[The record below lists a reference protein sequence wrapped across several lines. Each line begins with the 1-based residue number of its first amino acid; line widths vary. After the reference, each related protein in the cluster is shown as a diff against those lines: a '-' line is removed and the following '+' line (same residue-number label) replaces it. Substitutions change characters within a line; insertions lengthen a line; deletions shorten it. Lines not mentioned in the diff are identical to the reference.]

1 MTSTPLFSLWPDS
14 WADLRDPDLL
24 WQIGTLAVC
33 MASGWGLGRVLRGRF
48 NAREAQLRAVRRG
61 VKNFAR
67 VLPPLLVV
75 ALIAVAR
82 PILAQWHQVNLLRVA
97 IPLVASFAFIRL
109 IFYVLRR
116 AFARSGGAG
125 SFLLLFEKILATLIW
140 VGVALYIT
148 GLWPD
153 LLQYLEEN
161 ELPIGRNKAS
171 LLTIVQAAGSV
182 VVTLVLALWG
192 GAVLEE
198 RLMRL
203 NTVHSSLRAVIARVG
218 RASLILVAVLLS
230 LALVGIDLTV
240 LSVFGGALG
249 VGLGLGL
256 QKIVSSYVSGFV
268 ILLERSLAIG
278 DMVTVDKYSGK
289 VTQINT
295 RYTIL
300 QGLDGVET
308 VVPNEMLVSGPV
320 QNYSLTDRSLRLAT
334 HVTVGYETDLDHV
347 LTLLQEAAANVERVS
362 REPPP
367 QAFLL
372 KFGADGLELEVG
384 FWIADPENGRVSV
397 LSEVNRAIW
406 RELQT
411 HQINVPYPQ
420 RELRLISD
428 RDREEDNK
436 IRTVTTATM
445 TTAGQP

>member
-14 WADLRDPDLL
+14 WADLLDPDLL
-24 WQIGTLAVC
+24 WQIGTLAIC
-33 MASGWGLGRVLRGRF
+33 MASGWALGRVLRSRF

-61 VKNFAR
+61 VKSFAR

-75 ALIAVAR
+75 TLIIVAR
-82 PILAQWHQVNLLRVA
+82 PVLAHWHQVNLLRVA
-97 IPLVASFAFIRL
+97 IPLVASFALIRL
-109 IFYVLRR
+109 MFYVLRR
-116 AFARSGGAG
+116 VFARSGSAG
-125 SFLLLFEKILATLIW
+125 SFLLLFEKILATLVW

-153 LLQYLEEN
+153 LVQYLEEN

-171 LLTIVQAAGSV
+171 LLTIVQAVGSV
-182 VVTLVLALWG
+182 IVTLVLALWG

-256 QKIVSSYVSGFV
+256 QKIVSNYVSGFV

-334 HVTVGYETDLDHV
+334 HVTVGYETDLDKV
-347 LTLLQEAAANVERVS
+347 LTLLEEATANVERVS
-362 REPPP
+362 REPAP
-367 QAFLL
+367 QAFLV

-384 FWIADPENGRVSV
+384 FWISDPENGRVSV

-406 RELQT
+406 RGLQT

-420 RELRLISD
+420 REIRLIND
-428 RDREEDNK
+428 RDRGEDK
-436 IRTVTTATM
+436 VKTMTTATM
-445 TTAGQP
+445 TDVDQP

>member
-14 WADLRDPDLL
+14 WADLLDPDLL
-24 WQIGTLAVC
+24 WQIGTLAIC
-33 MASGWGLGRVLRGRF
+33 MASGWALGRVLRSRF

-61 VKNFAR
+61 VKSFAR

-75 ALIAVAR
+75 TLIIVAR
-82 PILAQWHQVNLLRVA
+82 PVLAHWHQVNLLRVA
-97 IPLVASFAFIRL
+97 IPLVASFALIRL
-109 IFYVLRR
+109 MFYVLRR
-116 AFARSGGAG
+116 IFARSGSAG
-125 SFLLLFEKILATLIW
+125 SFLLLFEKILATLVW

-153 LLQYLEEN
+153 LVQYLEEN

-171 LLTIVQAAGSV
+171 LLTIVQAVGSV
-182 VVTLVLALWG
+182 IVTLVLALWG

-203 NTVHSSLRAVIARVG
+203 NTVHSSLRAVIARFG

-334 HVTVGYETDLDHV
+334 HLTVGYETDLDKV
-347 LTLLQEAAANVERVS
+347 LTLLEEATANVERVS
-362 REPPP
+362 REPAP
-367 QAFLL
+367 QAFLV

-384 FWIADPENGRVSV
+384 FWISDPENGRVSV

-406 RELQT
+406 RGLQT

-420 RELRLISD
+420 REIRLIND
-428 RDREEDNK
+428 RGRGEDK
-436 IRTVTTATM
+436 VKTMTTATM
-445 TTAGQP
+445 TDVDQP